1 MDFSTGFQLKEMNI
15 LTNPISNVPQLKN
28 SHVLGWSQV
37 WADQLDA
44 VIDHKCSPNIA
55 NGLVVYIEHGVNF
68 GGTLN
73 LFGGATKEIYDR
85 INRVAAHS
93 NVVSLDFD
101 MPAWGEQLRK
111 RIGAPTTYS
120 GITEQ
125 WCDALT
131 QRLSTV
137 RSLKQQELLKVS
149 KKLDGITVG
158 DSHSPAFSRATDIV
172 LRENGKTLYGTLKRG
187 LITEFRG
194 LNPFGAVTFCYG
206 SIDVRH
212 HILRHTNFNLDDMLD
227 EYVRQAVMI
236 QKEYECDISFTAPV
250 PVEYEERRLP
260 KTGYFKGTPFFGT
273 RQQRLDLTYQII
285 EGLNKRKVNVIMP
298 PEEWYKMD
306 GEKYATTYMENSSS
320 VHISPQYY
328 RRKDWG
334 TTCLA

>member
-1 MDFSTGFQLKEMNI
+1 MNI
-15 LTNPISNVPQLKN
+15 LTNPISNIPKLKN

-37 WADQLDA
+37 WSDQLDA
-44 VIDHKCSPNIA
+44 AIDNACSPNIA
-55 NGLVVYIEHGVNF
+55 NATTVYIEHGVNF

-73 LFGGATKEIYDR
+73 LFGGATKEIFDR
-85 INRVAAHS
+85 INRVAAHP

-101 MPAWGEQLRK
+101 MPAWGEQLKK
-111 RIGAPTTYS
+111 RIGAPTTYV

-131 QRLSTV
+131 KRLSTV
-137 RSLKQQELLKVS
+137 QSLKQEDLLKVQP
-149 KKLDGITVG
+149 KLDGITVG

-194 LNPFGAVTFCYG
+194 LKPFGNVTFCYG

-212 HILRHTNFNLDDMLD
+212 HILRHENFNLDDMLD

-236 QKEYECDISFTAPV
+236 QRQYGCDISFTTPV

-260 KTGYFKGTPFFGT
+260 KTGYFKGTPFFGS
-273 RQQRLDLTYQII
+273 RQDRLDLTYRII
-285 EGLNKRKVNVIMP
+285 EGLNKRKTNVIMP

-306 GEKYATTYMENSSS
+306 GEKYAKTYMENSSS

-328 RRKDWG
+328 RRNDWG
-334 TTCLA
+334 KTCLA

>member
-1 MDFSTGFQLKEMNI
+1 M
-15 LTNPISNVPQLKN
+15 LTNPISNIPQLKN
-28 SHVLGWSQV
+28 SHVLGWSLV

-44 VIDHKCSPNIA
+44 AIDHKCSPSVA
-55 NGLVVYIEHGVNF
+55 NASTLYIEHGVNF

-85 INRVAAHS
+85 INRVAAHP
-93 NVVSLDFD
+93 NVISLDFD
-101 MPAWGEQLRK
+101 MPAWGEQLKK
-111 RIGAPTTYS
+111 RIGAPTTYT

-131 QRLSTV
+131 KRLSSV
-137 RSLKQQELLKVS
+137 QSLKQEDLLGVS
-149 KKLDGITVG
+149 SKFDGISVG
-158 DSHSPAFSRATDIV
+158 DSHTPAFSRATDIV

-194 LNPFGAVTFCYG
+194 LKPFGNITFCYG

-212 HILRHTNFNLDDMLD
+212 HLLRHQNFNLDDMLD

-236 QKEYECDISFTAPV
+236 QKEHKCSISFITPV

-260 KTGYFKGTPFFGT
+260 KTGYYKGTPFFGT

>member
-1 MDFSTGFQLKEMNI
+1 MNV
-15 LTNPISNVPQLKN
+15 LTNPISNIPKLKN

-37 WADQLDA
+37 WSDQLDA
-44 VIDHKCSPNIA
+44 AIDNACSPNIA
-55 NGLVVYIEHGVNF
+55 NATIVYIEHGVNF

-73 LFGGATKEIYDR
+73 LFGGATKEIFDR
-85 INRVAAHS
+85 INRVAAHP

-101 MPAWGEQLRK
+101 MPDWGAQLKK
-111 RIGAPTTYS
+111 RIGAPTTYT

-125 WCDALT
+125 WCDALSL
-131 QRLSTV
+131 RLSKV
-137 RSLKQQELLKVS
+137 QSLKQEDLLGVS
-149 KKLDGITVG
+149 SKFDGISVG
-158 DSHSPAFSRATDIV
+158 DSHTPAFSRSTDIV

-194 LNPFGAVTFCYG
+194 LKPFGNVTFCYG

-212 HILRHTNFNLDDMLD
+212 HILRHENFNLDDMLD

-236 QKEYECDISFTAPV
+236 QKEHKCDISFTTPV

-260 KTGYFKGTPFFGT
+260 KTGYFKGTPFFGS
-273 RQQRLDLTYQII
+273 RLARLGLTYRII

-306 GEKYATTYMENSSS
+306 GEKYAKTYMENSSS

-328 RRKDWG
+328 RRNDWG
-334 TTCLA
+334 QTCLA

>member
-1 MDFSTGFQLKEMNI
+1 MMM
-15 LTNPISNVPQLKN
+15 LTNPISNIPQLKN
-28 SHVLGWSQV
+28 SHVLGWSLV

-44 VIDHKCSPNIA
+44 AIDHKCSPNVA
-55 NGLVVYIEHGVNF
+55 NANVLYIEHGVNF

-85 INRVAAHS
+85 INRVAAHP

-101 MPAWGEQLRK
+101 MPAWGEQLKK
-111 RIGAPTTYS
+111 RIGAPTTYT

-131 QRLSTV
+131 KRLSTV
-137 RSLKQQELLKVS
+137 RSLKQQDLLKVS

-194 LNPFGAVTFCYG
+194 LKPFGNITFCYG

-212 HILRHTNFNLDDMLD
+212 HLLRHTNFNLDDMLD

-236 QKEYECDISFTAPV
+236 QKEHDCYISFTAPV

-260 KTGYFKGTPFFGT
+260 KTGYYKGTPFFGT

-285 EGLNKRKVNVIMP
+285 EGLNKRKVNVVMP